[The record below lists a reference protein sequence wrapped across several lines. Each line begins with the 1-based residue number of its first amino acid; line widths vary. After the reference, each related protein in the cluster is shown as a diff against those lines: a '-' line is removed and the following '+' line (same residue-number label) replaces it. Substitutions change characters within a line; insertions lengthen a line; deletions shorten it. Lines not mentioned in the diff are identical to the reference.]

1 MITYY
6 EILEVSRTA
15 SKEVITK
22 AYKVLVRK
30 YHPDLEQDETKKEE
44 MKQKMVKINEAYEIL
59 SDEEKRKKYD
69 EKISI
74 LEESERLEEERKRSF
89 QNKRKTQSENQ
100 NYNRN
105 ININEVVDNS
115 DSVINISENQK
126 KIILQEQLLKA
137 EEEIQIHKQN
147 IVNQMYEDYY
157 NTLRRMG
164 YNVVFKRPLKE
175 RIVTYLVFA
184 VVLIMLVLIYNIP
197 FVRMSIFSKVYGT
210 VFEIPIK
217 IFDVILTLPFKMLKS

>member
-89 QNKRKTQSENQ
+89 QNKRQTQSENQ

-126 KIILQEQLLKA
+126 KMILEEQLLRA
-137 EEEIQIHKQN
+137 EEEIQLHKQN

-164 YNVVFKRPLKE
+164 YKVVFKRPLKE

-184 VVLIMLVLIYNIP
+184 VVIIMLVLIYNIP
-197 FVRMSIFSKVYGT
+197 FVRMGIFSKVYGT

>member
-1 MITYY
+1 MSTEEKVNTQYDAAQIQV
-6 EILEVSRTA
+6 LEGLEA
-15 SKEVITK
+15 
-22 AYKVLVRK
+22 VRK
-30 YHPDLEQDETKKEE
+30 RPGMYIGSTGARGLHHL
-44 MKQKMVKINEAYEIL
+44 VY
-59 SDEEKRKKYD
+59 
-69 EKISI
+69 
-74 LEESERLEEERKRSF
+74 
-89 QNKRKTQSENQ
+89 
-100 NYNRN
+100 
-105 ININEVVDNS
+105 EVVDNS

-164 YNVVFKRPLKE
+164 YKVVFKRPLKE

-184 VVLIMLVLIYNIP
+184 VVIIMLVLIYNIP

>member
-74 LEESERLEEERKRSF
+74 LEESERFEEERKRSF
-89 QNKRKTQSENQ
+89 QNKRQTQSENQ

-164 YNVVFKRPLKE
+164 YKVIFKRPLKE

-184 VVLIMLVLIYNIP
+184 VVIIMLVLIYNIP

>member
-74 LEESERLEEERKRSF
+74 LEESERLEEETKRSF
-89 QNKRKTQSENQ
+89 QNTRTTQSENQ

-164 YNVVFKRPLKE
+164 YKVVFKRPLKE

>member
-15 SKEVITK
+15 SKEIITK

-89 QNKRKTQSENQ
+89 QNKRQTQSENQ
-100 NYNRN
+100 NYNRNINQN

-126 KIILQEQLLKA
+126 KKKIKEQLLKA
-137 EEEIQIHKQN
+137 EEE
-147 IVNQMYEDYY
+147 NQ
-157 NTLRRMG
+157 
-164 YNVVFKRPLKE
+164 

-184 VVLIMLVLIYNIP
+184 VVIIMLVLIYNIP